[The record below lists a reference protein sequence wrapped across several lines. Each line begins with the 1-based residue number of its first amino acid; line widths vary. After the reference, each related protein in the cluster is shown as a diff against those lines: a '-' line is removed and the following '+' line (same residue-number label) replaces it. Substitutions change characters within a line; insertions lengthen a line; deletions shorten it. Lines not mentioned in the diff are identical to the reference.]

1 LIFQGA
7 GQRIDKKLLNVM
19 RKKVIV
25 LGGSSGIGKAI
36 AERFAKEGWLVIV
49 CGNDLA
55 STQIAVSGL
64 EGEGHIAIKADVAS
78 EHEIENLKKQAEEK
92 FTTIHALINSIGI
105 SKRTP
110 VLNSDF
116 SAWDSSLQV
125 MMYGAVKIC
134 RALIPMMEDGGRI
147 IHITSIHYERV
158 SNGSSAYGMAKA
170 AITQLTRSLAVEL
183 APKNILAN
191 TIAPGFV
198 DTPMSV
204 KADGKN
210 ELESEWFKDNY
221 VKYDHLPLK
230 RAAKPEEIAGV
241 AWFLAGPDAS
251 YITGSVVTVDG
262 GLTITF

>member
-1 LIFQGA
+1 
-7 GQRIDKKLLNVM
+7 M

-36 AERFAKEGWLVIV
+36 AERFAKEGWWVIV
-49 CGNDLA
+49 GSSNLA
-55 STQIAVSGL
+55 AVQTVVDNL
-64 EGEGHIAIKADVAS
+64 EGEGHVAAQADVS
-78 EHEIENLKKQAEEK
+78 SDEQMENLKQLVQEK
-92 FTTIHALINSIGI
+92 FGTFHVLINSVGI
-105 SKRTP
+105 SKSVP
-110 VLNSDF
+110 VLDSDF
-116 SAWDSSLQV
+116 SEWDRSLQV
-125 MMYGAVKIC
+125 MLYGAVKAC
-134 RALIPMMEDGGRI
+134 RALVPLMEDGGRI
-147 IHITSIHYERV
+147 IHITSIHHERV
-158 SNGSSAYGMAKA
+158 ANGSSAYGMAKA

-183 APKNILAN
+183 APRNILAN

-210 ELESEWFKDNY
+210 ELDSEWFKDNY
-221 VKYDHLPLK
+221 IRYDHLPLK

-251 YITGSVVTVDG
+251 YMTGTVVTVDG